1 MKVKFNFNLSTW
13 MRHVEVEGTS
23 YEDAMENLF
32 KMTLEE
38 IIEAGM
44 DDETTITDVDGEVVE
59 KTIKVKAYDI
69 EYDIEEDDYE
79 NPEEYTAIMNNLPTE
94 LDLELLIEQ
103 GEDEV
108 EMIADEITYQT
119 DWLVNNFKYMII
131 EEK

>member
-59 KTIKVKAYDI
+59 KTIKVKVYDI

-79 NPEEYTAIMNNLPTE
+79 NPEEYTAIMNLLPTE
-94 LDLELLIEQ
+94 LDLELLVEQ